1 MYQTLLEVPGLGI
14 YEVVV
19 NPYGGANWVPSC
31 DLCEL
36 RGANRCHE
44 VYCEDFDTLDY
55 SVFFKRLAK
64 PQIRSNTPSEARREA
79 ATL

>member
-1 MYQTLLEVPGLGI
+1 MCKTLLAVPGLGI

-19 NPYGGANWVPSC
+19 NPYGGADWVPSC

-36 RGANRCHE
+36 RGALRCHE
-44 VYCEDFDTLDY
+44 VFCEDFDTPDY
-55 SVFFKRLAK
+55 SVYFKRHAQPK
-64 PQIRSNTPSEARREA
+64 SAQNTPSEARREA

>member
-1 MYQTLLEVPGLGI
+1 MCKTLLAVPGLGT
-14 YEVVV
+14 YEIIV
-19 NPYGGANWVPSC
+19 NPYGGANWVRSC

-55 SVFFKRLAK
+55 SVYFKRLAK
-64 PQIRSNTPSEARREA
+64 PLSAQNTPSEARREA